1 MPLRLSKSPVP
12 APAHTLPPVM
22 TEEQVAAYL
31 AYDLKKLRR
40 LRYEGKAPR
49 TIKIGNE
56 HRIRREDLLSWMTEK
71 AKG

>member
-1 MPLRLSKSPVP
+1 
-12 APAHTLPPVM
+12 M

-31 AYDLKKLRR
+31 AYDVKKLRR

-56 HRIRREDLLSWMTEK
+56 HRIRREDLLSWMAEN
-71 AKG
+71 ARG

>member
-1 MPLRLSKSPVP
+1 MALRLSKSP
-12 APAHTLPPVM
+12 APASRPTLPPVM

-31 AYDLKKLRR
+31 AYDVKKLRR

-56 HRIRREDLLSWMTEK
+56 HRIRREDLLSWMAEN
-71 AKG
+71 ARG